1 MILKLGNKG
10 RRGSFFR
17 VANSLTTSWGG
28 VSQSNIIDRF
38 LSNLNNLSKILITKI
53 VLDVDNEDVSNFES
67 FILILFE
74 VPNVRI
80 NLEYLEICST
90 YEFHDFF
97 IKNWSEYIP
106 FQNIKQ
112 VQFTNDDLVKSD
124 YKHLKNK
131 MLEYFKE
138 VNIER
143 KSMVCSYI
151 I

>member
-1 MILKLGNKG
+1 MI
-10 RRGSFFR
+10 
-17 VANSLTTSWGG
+17 NSLKTTSWGG
-28 VSQSNIIDRF
+28 VTQSNIIDQ
-38 LSNLNNLSKILITKI
+38 LLANLNNLSKIRITKI
-53 VLDVDNEDVSNFES
+53 VLDVGYEDLSNFKS
-67 FILILFE
+67 FISILFE

-90 YEFHDFF
+90 YEIHDSF
-97 IKNWSEYIP
+97 IKNWNKYIP

-112 VQFTNDDLVKSD
+112 VQFANDDLVKND
-124 YKHLKNK
+124 YKHLRNK

-143 KSMVCSYI
+143 KLMVCSYI

>member
-1 MILKLGNKG
+1 M
-10 RRGSFFR
+10 
-17 VANSLTTSWGG
+17 ANSLKTSSWGG
-28 VSQSNIIDRF
+28 VTQSNIIDQ
-38 LSNLNNLSKILITKI
+38 LLANLDNLSKIHITKI
-53 VLDVDNEDVSNFES
+53 VFDEDDEDLSNFKS
-67 FILILFE
+67 FISILFE
-74 VPNVRI
+74 VPNIKI

-90 YEFHDFF
+90 YEIHNFF
-97 IKNWSEYIP
+97 IKNWNEYIP

-112 VQFTNDDLVKSD
+112 VQFTNDDLVKSE

-143 KSMVCSYI
+143 KSMICSYI